1 VQGIL
6 EGIYDW
12 DETKKQEDDFI
23 LDLRREFKRDK
34 LKKLLIQHRLRLCT
48 ITKKEYVC
56 ETSCDNLNR
65 S

>member
-23 LDLRREFKRDK
+23 LELRREFKREK